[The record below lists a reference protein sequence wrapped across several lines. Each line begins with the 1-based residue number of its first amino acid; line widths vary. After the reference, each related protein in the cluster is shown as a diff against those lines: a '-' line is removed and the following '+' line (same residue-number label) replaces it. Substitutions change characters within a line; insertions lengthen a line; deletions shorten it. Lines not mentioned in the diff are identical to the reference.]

1 MAFTVTTSALS
12 VLNMNRRMTFHFGN
26 VSVSE
31 GPQIL
36 LTLTADVHGQVETG
50 QSMGALAPMWF
61 YKDPDMTMD
70 EGIDAMIE
78 VFETAC
84 DLAEQTTEPTVFG
97 FWRSLYDSM
106 ADWAADTSHPPLL
119 WSYGVSLVEQAAIDA
134 FCRAIDTSFPSAVH
148 ENELGIDLGAI
159 YEDLS
164 GREPTELLPEEP
176 HRSTAV
182 RHTVGLGDPLTVDD
196 IAPEDRLDDGLPQA
210 LSEYIEIQGID
221 HFKVK
226 LAATD
231 ADVDR
236 LKRIHDVIE
245 NRTTD
250 YAVTVDAN
258 EQYESAGDFR
268 NQWVTM
274 QNDPDLTAFLDHVLY
289 VEQPLARNEAFTDET
304 REVFE
309 AWDDQPP
316 VIIDESDDRVTSLKT
331 ALDCGYAGTS
341 HKNCKGVFK
350 GIANRC
356 LIEHYRR
363 NQDQNETRTYVMSGE
378 DLTTLGPIELQQDL
392 AVMAT
397 LGMDHVE
404 RNGHHY
410 YRGLSML
417 PDDVQAAVLDAHG
430 DLYRRHEN
438 GFATLD
444 IQEGR
449 IRLDSVLEAPFGRA
463 IDLDSARFTRTSEWD
478 VESIYESL

>member
-1 MAFTVTTSALS
+1 MVFTATASTLS

-26 VSVSE
+26 VSISE

-61 YKDPDMTMD
+61 YKDPDMTME
-70 EGIDAMIE
+70 EGTDVMIE

-84 DLAEQTTEPTVFG
+84 DRAEQTSETTVFA
-97 FWRSLYDSM
+97 FWQSLYDAM
-106 ADWAADTSHPPLL
+106 ADWAAHTSHPPLL
-119 WSYGVSLVEQAAIDA
+119 WNYGVSLIEQAAIDA
-134 FCRAIDTSFPSAVH
+134 FCRAVDTPFPSAVH

-159 YEDLS
+159 YDDLS

-176 HRSTAV
+176 CRSTAV
-182 RHTVGLGDPLTVDD
+182 RHTVGLSDPLTVDD
-196 IAPEDRLDDGLPQA
+196 IAPDNRLDDGLPQA
-210 LSEYIEIQGID
+210 LSEYIEIQGVD

-236 LKRIHDVIE
+236 LKRILEVVK
-245 NRTTD
+245 NYAD

-258 EQYESAGDFR
+258 EQYESAGNFR
-268 NQWVTM
+268 DQWETM

-289 VEQPLARNEAFTDET
+289 VEQPLARDEAFTDET
-304 REVFE
+304 RKVFE
-309 AWDDQPP
+309 AWDDRPP
-316 VIIDESDDRVTSLKT
+316 VIIDESDDHVTSLKT

-356 LIEHYRR
+356 LLEHYRR
-363 NQDQNETRTYVMSGE
+363 NLDQNGTRTYLMSGE

-430 DLYRRHEN
+430 DLYHRHED
-438 GFATLD
+438 GFAALD
-444 IQEGR
+444 IQDGQ

-463 IDLDSARFTRTSEWD
+463 INLDPARFTPANEWD
-478 VESIYESL
+478 IESIYESI

>member
-1 MAFTVTTSALS
+1 MAFTVRDSTLS

-31 GPQIL
+31 GPQIH
-36 LTLTADVHGQVETG
+36 LTLTADVNGQSETG

-61 YKDPDMTMD
+61 YKDPDMTME
-70 EGIDAMIE
+70 EGCNAMIE

-84 DLAEQTTEPTVFG
+84 DHAEQTTGETVFA
-97 FWRSLYDSM
+97 FWQSLHDAV
-106 ADWAADTSHPPLL
+106 ADWATNTSHPPLL
-119 WSYGVSLVEQAAIDA
+119 WNYGVSLVEQAAIDA
-134 FCRAIDTSFPSAVH
+134 FCRVTETTFLSAVH
-148 ENELGIDLGAI
+148 ENTLGIDLEAI
-159 YEDLS
+159 YDDLA
-164 GREPTELLPEEP
+164 GRAPTELLPEDP
-176 HRSTAV
+176 LYSTAI

-196 IAPEDRLDDGLPQA
+196 IAPETRLDDGLPQA
-210 LSEYIEIQGID
+210 LSEYIEAQGID
-221 HFKVK
+221 HFKIK

-231 ADVDR
+231 ADADR
-236 LKRIHDVIE
+236 LKRIHEVIE
-245 NRTTD
+245 DRIAD
-250 YAVTVDAN
+250 YAITLDAN
-258 EQYESAGDFR
+258 EQYENVGDFR
-268 NQWVTM
+268 EQWETM
-274 QNDPDLTAFLDHVLY
+274 RVDPDLAEFMEHVLY
-289 VEQPLARNEAFTDET
+289 VEQPLARDEAFTEET
-304 REVFE
+304 RKAFE
-309 AWDDQPP
+309 EWDGPP
-316 VIIDESDDRVTSLKT
+316 VIIDESDDHVTSLKT

-356 LIEHYRR
+356 LIEYYRWTR
-363 NQDQNETRTYVMSGE
+363 NGGETYLMSGE

-417 PDDVQAAVLDAHG
+417 PDDVQETVLDTQG

-444 IQEGR
+444 VNDGQIQLG
-449 IRLDSVLEAPFGRA
+449 SVLEAPFGRTV
-463 IDLDSARFTRTSEWD
+463 DLHPSQLTSAEGWE
-478 VESIYESL
+478 VESISKSN